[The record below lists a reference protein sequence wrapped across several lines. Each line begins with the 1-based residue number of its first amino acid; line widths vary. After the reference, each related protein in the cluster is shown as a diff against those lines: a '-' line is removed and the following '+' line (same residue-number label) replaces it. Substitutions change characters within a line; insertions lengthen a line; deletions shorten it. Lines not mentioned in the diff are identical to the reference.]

1 MIDDVL
7 GPIND
12 FVRDKI
18 YNIFKMKI
26 YLLQMF
32 SVICDKDIKPESIK
46 PGEKI
51 YLDTS
56 HFLPFS
62 RFLPKK
68 VEKGANKGGNKK
80 QQQGKGGNFN
90 RGGRGVKGG
99 RGRNF
104 GGAGQ
109 QRGGGGYRLKNNKK

>member
-1 MIDDVL
+1 
-7 GPIND
+7 
-12 FVRDKI
+12 
-18 YNIFKMKI
+18 
-26 YLLQMF
+26 MF

-68 VEKGANKGGNKK
+68 VEKGGNKGGNKK
-80 QQQGKGGNFN
+80 QQGKGGNFG
-90 RGGRGVKGG
+90 RGGRGGKGG
-99 RGRNF
+99 RGRGF
-104 GGAGQ
+104 GGPGQ
-109 QRGGGGYRLKNNKK
+109 QKGGFRPPRGGSSGGYRPPRKENK

>member
-1 MIDDVL
+1 
-7 GPIND
+7 
-12 FVRDKI
+12 
-18 YNIFKMKI
+18 
-26 YLLQMF
+26 MF

-68 VEKGANKGGNKK
+68 IEKGENKNGNKK
-80 QQQGKGGNFN
+80 QQGKGGGSFG
-90 RGGRGVKGG
+90 RGGRGGKGG

-104 GGAGQ
+104 GGPGQ
-109 QRGGGGYRLKNNKK
+109 QQKGGYRPPRGGSSGGYRPPRKENK